1 MEPPSTF
8 DRAIRRKAR
17 KRAVAKLRRQDTS
30 PGLLPLDEVSRRLR
44 MFEQT
49 YVGIRTIPVA
59 KIVGTVDRSHD
70 FDRDF
75 LPRRREIGA
84 RWRSVERRFAEGD
97 FPPIEVYEI
106 DGRYFLVD
114 GHHRVAIARQRGV
127 EHIDAEVTR
136 LRTRYPLP
144 SEADI
149 ARIVHTEQEMLFLDE
164 SGLGRARPEARIAF
178 SRPNGYVELLE
189 QVKVHGYHLMQERGE
204 VVPRE
209 EVAGDWYDRVYLPGV
224 GSIRAEGLSDLFP
237 EATEGDL
244 FLWVQQRRRLMYP
257 ERGDT
262 PFHEAA
268 HILAISEAAHH
279 PTRRARKRLTGLRAR
294 SRAREDHPTS

>member
-8 DRAIRRKAR
+8 NRAIRKRTR
-17 KRAVAKLRRQDTS
+17 RRAVAKLRRQDTS

-59 KIVGTVDRSHD
+59 RVVGTVDRSHD

-84 RWRSVERRFAEGD
+84 RWRSVERRFSEGD

-106 DGRYFLVD
+106 DGRYFLID
-114 GHHRVAIARQRGV
+114 GHHRVAIARQRGI

-144 SEADI
+144 PEADI
-149 ARIVHTEQEMLFLDE
+149 ARIVHTEQEMVFLDE
-164 SGLGRARPEARIAF
+164 SGLGRACPEAGITF

-204 VVPRE
+204 VVPRQD
-209 EVAGDWYDRVYLPGV
+209 VAADWYDRVYLPGV
-224 GSIRAEGLSDLFP
+224 EAFRREGLPELFP

-244 FLWVQQRRRLMYP
+244 FLWIQQRRRLMFP

-268 HILAISEAAHH
+268 HVLATSEAAHH
-279 PTRRARKRLTGLRAR
+279 PSRRARRGLTRLR
-294 SRAREDHPTS
+294 SKGGHDDHPPS